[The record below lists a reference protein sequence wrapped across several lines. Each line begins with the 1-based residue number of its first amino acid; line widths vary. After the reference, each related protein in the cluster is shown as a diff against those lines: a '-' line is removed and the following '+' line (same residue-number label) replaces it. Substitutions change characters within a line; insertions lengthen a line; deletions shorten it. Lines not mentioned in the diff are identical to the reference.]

1 MNIIFTLLT
10 IVLIIYI
17 ILIAKDKLKD
27 VDFFEYKTP
36 HIVISILLILLFIS
50 AASTLKNN
58 DTKISKLE
66 KENKKVT
73 RENIELNA
81 KVEDAKEY
89 LDLDVNEKQLVDDK
103 IKEVNE
109 ATKEEKQKQLNEKL
123 AKQKAEREAEEK
135 KKAEEDAAKKAQEE
149 ADRKAAEEAEAHK
162 YESGITWEDMARDSN
177 GRSGEYTTLS
187 GQIIQVM
194 NGDGYTQYRLAVDG
208 DYDKVVLI
216 QIDSSKLT
224 QNILEDDYI
233 TVKGKCTGNI
243 SYKTVLGAEQT
254 VPSLYVDSFSY

>member
-1 MNIIFTLLT
+1 MNIIFVLLVIAL
-10 IVLIIYI
+10 IVYI
-17 ILIAKDKLKD
+17 ILIAKGLLKD
-27 VDFFEYKTP
+27 VNFFEYKTP
-36 HIVISILLILLFIS
+36 HIVVSILLIILFSS
-50 AASTLKNN
+50 AASTLSDNSKNINELQKENEEITSTNN
-58 DTKISKLE
+58 DLST
-66 KENKKVT
+66 
-73 RENIELNA
+73 
-81 KVEDAKEY
+81 KVENAKEY
-89 LDLDVNEKQLVDDK
+89 LALDESEKELVDDK

-123 AKQKAEREAEEK
+123 EKQKAEREAEEK

-149 ADRKAAEEAEAHK
+149 ANRKAAEEAEAHK

-187 GQIIQVM
+187 GKIIQVM
-194 NGDGYTQYRLAVDG
+194 NGDGYNQYRLAVDG

-216 QIDSSKLT
+216 QIDSYKLT

-233 TVKGKCTGNI
+233 TVKGKCMGNV

-254 VPSLYVDSFSY
+254 IPSLYVDSFSY

>member
-1 MNIIFTLLT
+1 MNTIFTLLT

-27 VDFFEYKTP
+27 VNFFEYKTP
-36 HIVISILLILLFIS
+36 HIVVSILLILLFIS
-50 AASTLKNN
+50 AVSALKNN
-58 DTKISKLE
+58 NTKISKLE
-66 KENKKVT
+66 KENEKIAS
-73 RENIELNA
+73 ENIELNT

-89 LDLDVNEKQLVDDK
+89 LALDENEKQLVDDK
-103 IKEVNE
+103 IEEVNR

-123 AKQKAEREAEEK
+123 EKQKAEREAEEK
-135 KKAEEDAAKKAQEE
+135 KKADEEAAKKAQEE
-149 ADRKAAEEAEAHK
+149 AAQKVAQEAEAKK

-187 GQIIQVM
+187 GKIIQVM
-194 NGDGYTQYRLAVDG
+194 NGDGYTQYRLAVGG

-216 QIDSSKLT
+216 QIDSYKLT

-243 SYKTVLGAEQT
+243 SYKTVLGSEQT
-254 VPSLYVDSFSY
+254 IPSLYVDSFSY